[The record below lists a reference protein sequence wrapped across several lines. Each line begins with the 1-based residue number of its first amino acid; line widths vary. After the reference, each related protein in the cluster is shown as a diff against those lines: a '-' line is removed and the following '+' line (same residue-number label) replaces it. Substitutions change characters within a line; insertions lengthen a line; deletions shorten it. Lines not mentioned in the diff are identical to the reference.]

1 MRRKCFLVLLGVISV
16 LSVSGLVYAEGNL
29 ASRPDRL
36 ETLILGADLSFSVS
50 EYKLETGKYYRWRI
64 QSEGGEEFM
73 VRAPDLFRN
82 SWVEQV
88 VIHDVELHPGGAF
101 YGIEFDDEGIADVWF
116 VPIRP
121 GNFDFF
127 IEGFETRGMI
137 GTFIVR

>member
-1 MRRKCFLVLLGVISV
+1 MRRTYVSVFLMVMSV

-36 ETLILGADLSFSVS
+36 ETLVLGADLSFSVT
-50 EYKLETGKYYRWRI
+50 EYELETGKYYRWRI

-88 VIHDVELHPGGAF
+88 TIHDVELHPGGAF

-116 VPIRP
+116 VPIRT

-137 GTFIVR
+137 GTFVVR